1 MLDRVWAKRDR
12 ISLDVGKKVAAS
24 YAHAVL
30 QRAELEKME
39 SNPRAA
45 ERDEDKAL
53 AIFQTLK
60 TWSGDAWNSAC
71 RQQRAQVLLHRAR
84 SRWDAGSYRGAIEDA
99 DEAIKEL
106 YVVLSD
112 PPDISFDAAEHLLLA
127 FLIRARSLSRMND
140 LPGALADYDRMIK
153 LGAAEIS
160 DMFRQTH
167 MYDERAQ
174 LRLMN
179 QDPMGAIQDAERAI
193 SLLRQWK
200 LDTSGLA
207 AWGINLARCFTT
219 QASAWSQLG
228 DTIRAAKT
236 YDTAILELEK
246 IMSRIS
252 PHEIG
257 DIQQK
262 LSELRRAKSEL
273 GI

>member
-1 MLDRVWAKRDR
+1 
-12 ISLDVGKKVAAS
+12 
-24 YAHAVL
+24 
-30 QRAELEKME
+30 
-39 SNPRAA
+39 
-45 ERDEDKAL
+45 
-53 AIFQTLK
+53 
-60 TWSGDAWNSAC
+60 
-71 RQQRAQVLLHRAR
+71 
-84 SRWDAGSYRGAIEDA
+84 
-99 DEAIKEL
+99 
-106 YVVLSD
+106 
-112 PPDISFDAAEHLLLA
+112 
-127 FLIRARSLSRMND
+127 MND